1 MFRICSSS
9 FLVVFM
15 LACSTPNLPL
25 SLAYK
30 EYPINS
36 SFQSDTSLV
45 NLVQPY
51 GVELNKTMGKVIGF
65 ANASMYKKQPE
76 SILGNFMA
84 DCIQKMGTQKFNQ
97 PVDIGFMNQGGIRAG
112 LNKGNI
118 SVGNVYE
125 LMPFDNLIVIQELSG
140 AVLEKFIQLIAAD
153 GGWPISAGSSFTI
166 KDKKAV
172 DIIINGKPIDM
183 KAKYITA
190 NTDYIANGGSGSA
203 MLKGIP
209 YLNKGYLL
217 RDALIDYINDLTKT
231 GKPVDGKLEKRVSLN
246 NE

>member
-1 MFRICSSS
+1 MFRISSCS
-9 FLVVFM
+9 FLFVFL
-15 LACSTPNLPL
+15 LACGTPNLPL

-30 EYPINS
+30 EYPIS
-36 SFQSDTSLV
+36 STVRPDTSLV
-45 NLVQPY
+45 SLVQPY
-51 GVELNKTMGKVIGF
+51 GIELNKTMGKVIGF

-84 DCIQKMGTQKFNQ
+84 DCIQKMGAQKFNQ
-97 PVDIGFMNQGGIRAG
+97 LVDIGFMNQGGIRAG

-190 NTDYIANGGSGSA
+190 NTDYIVNGGSGSI

-209 YLNKGYLL
+209 YINKGYLL
-217 RDALIDYINDLTKT
+217 RDALIDYINDLTNA
-231 GKPVDGKLEKRVSLN
+231 GKPVDGKLEKRVSLK

>member
-1 MFRICSSS
+1 MFRISSS
-9 FLVVFM
+9 SILFIFL
-15 LACSTPNLPL
+15 LACSTPNIPL
-25 SLAYK
+25 SLSYK

-36 SFQSDTSLV
+36 TLKPDTSLI

-51 GVELNKTMGKVIGF
+51 GVELNKTMGKIIGF
-65 ANASMYKKQPE
+65 SNISMYKKQPE

-84 DCIQKMGTQKFNQ
+84 DCIQKMGAQKFNQ
-97 PVDIGFMNQGGIRAG
+97 PVNIGFMNQGGIRSG

-118 SVGNVYE
+118 TVGNVYE
-125 LMPFDNLIVIQELSG
+125 LMPFDNLIVLQELSG
-140 AVLEKFIQLIAAD
+140 VVLEKFIQLIAAD

-172 DIIINGKPIDM
+172 DIIINGKPIDL

-190 NTDYIANGGSGSA
+190 NTDYIANGGGNST
-203 MLKGIP
+203 MLKGIS
-209 YLNKGYLL
+209 YINKGYLL
-217 RDALIDYINDLTKT
+217 RDALIDYINDLTNA
-231 GKPVDGKLEKRVSLN
+231 GMPVDGKLEKRVSLN

>member
-1 MFRICSSS
+1 MFRISSS
-9 FLVVFM
+9 SILFIFL

-25 SLAYK
+25 SLSYK

-36 SFQSDTSLV
+36 TLKPDTSLI
-45 NLVQPY
+45 NLVKPY

-65 ANASMYKKQPE
+65 ANSSMYKKQPE

-84 DCIQKMGTQKFNQ
+84 DCIQKMGAQKFNQ
-97 PVDIGFMNQGGIRAG
+97 RVDIGFMNQGGIRSG

-118 SVGNVYE
+118 TVGNVYE
-125 LMPFDNLIVIQELSG
+125 LMPFDNLIVLQELSG

-166 KDKKAV
+166 KDKKAI
-172 DIIINGKPIDM
+172 DIIINGKPIDL
-183 KAKYITA
+183 KAKYITS
-190 NTDYIANGGSGSA
+190 NTDYIANGGSNSL

-209 YLNKGYLL
+209 FINKGYLL
-217 RDALIDYINDLTKT
+217 RDALFDYIKELTNA
-231 GKPVDGKLEKRVSLN
+231 GMPVDGKLEKRVSLN

>member
-1 MFRICSSS
+1 MFRISSCSILFV
-9 FLVVFM
+9 FL

-25 SLAYK
+25 SLSYK

-36 SFQSDTSLV
+36 TIKPDTSLI
-45 NLVQPY
+45 NLIQPY

-65 ANASMYKKQPE
+65 ANTSMYKKQPE

-84 DCIQKMGTQKFNQ
+84 DCIQKMGAQKFNQ

-118 SVGNVYE
+118 TVGNVYE

-172 DIIINGKPIDM
+172 DIIINGKPIDL
-183 KAKYITA
+183 KTKYITS
-190 NTDYIANGGSGSA
+190 NTDYITNGGSNSA

-209 YLNKGYLL
+209 YTNKGYLL
-217 RDALIDYINDLTKT
+217 RDALIDYINDITKA
-231 GKPVDGKLEKRVSLN
+231 GKPVDGKLEKRVSLS